1 MREPEMVGPESG
13 AATSRGGHAVAGRYR
28 KALIADG
35 FVTYPDTRAKVGQA
49 GCPMVAAQ
57 LVVGG
62 IEAYRI
68 LGLTFDRRGALL
80 ARFL

>member
-1 MREPEMVGPESG
+1 
-13 AATSRGGHAVAGRYR
+13 
-28 KALIADG
+28 
-35 FVTYPDTRAKVGQA
+35 
-49 GCPMVAAQ
+49 MVAAQ

-68 LGLTFDRRGALL
+68 LGLTFDRRRALL

>member
-1 MREPEMVGPESG
+1 MREPEMVGPEGG
-13 AATSRGGHAVAGRYR
+13 AGTSRGSHAVADRYPT
-28 KALIADG
+28 ALAADG
-35 FVTYPDTRAKVGQA
+35 FAPKPDTRAKVGQA

-68 LGLTFDRRGALL
+68 LGLTFDRRRALL

>member
-1 MREPEMVGPESG
+1 MREPEMVGPAG
-13 AATSRGGHAVAGRYR
+13 GTGTSRGDRAVAPISDGACRGRLCAETGY
-28 KALIADG
+28 AC
-35 FVTYPDTRAKVGQA
+35 KVGQA

-68 LGLTFDRRGALL
+68 LGLTFDRRRALL